1 MDGLHPLRMKALPP
15 PAVKLTP
22 RESEIIEAILGAASN
37 KAIALRLGISEQS
50 VKNRLTSLY
59 KKIGVGNRLEL
70 VLVLM
75 KPSGESQF
83 PIFSPGTVP

>member
-1 MDGLHPLRMKALPP
+1 MKALPP
-15 PAVKLTP
+15 LAVKLTP
-22 RESEIIEAILGAASN
+22 RESEILQAILGAASN
-37 KAIALRLGISEQS
+37 RAIAERLGISEQS

-75 KPSGESQF
+75 KQSG
-83 PIFSPGTVP
+83 